1 MRARTRSCPDTMSFA
16 AIIFDFDGVV
26 ADSEVRANLSLSE
39 SLTAAGMPTTY
50 EESLRDYYGHNWQ
63 ETQRRIEA
71 RFGRPLPA
79 DFRETHRTRAR
90 ARFMEGFDA
99 VPGVADF
106 LGALGATP
114 RAIASSSRAEYID
127 WALGLFGLRH
137 HFGEHIYSADG
148 WDRGKPHPDIYLAA
162 ARGLGVDPAACLAI
176 EDSPTGARAAIA
188 AGMTVVGF
196 CGAGHIVDRI
206 AHGAMLREVG
216 VHHVALSFDEINS
229 LPVA

>member
-1 MRARTRSCPDTMSFA
+1 MRAIIRSCPDLMSYA
-16 AIIFDFDGVV
+16 AVIFDFDGVV
-26 ADSEVRANLSLSE
+26 ADSEVRANLSLAE
-39 SLTAAGMPTTY
+39 SLTAAGMPATY
-50 EESLRDYYGHNWQ
+50 DECLRDYYGHNWQ
-63 ETQRRIEA
+63 ETERRIVA
-71 RFGRPLPA
+71 RYGRPLPA

-90 ARFMEGFDA
+90 ARYMEGFDA

-106 LGALGATP
+106 LGALGPLP
-114 RAIASSSRAEYID
+114 RAIASSSRAEYIG
-127 WALGLFGLRH
+127 WALGLFGLGH
-137 HFGEHIYSADG
+137 HFGEHVYSADG

-162 ARGLGVDPAACLAI
+162 AKGLGVDPSACLAI

-196 CGAGHIVDRI
+196 CGAGHIVDRA

-216 VHHVALSFDEINS
+216 VHDVALSFEELMS

>member
-1 MRARTRSCPDTMSFA
+1 MSFA
-16 AIIFDFDGVV
+16 AIIFDFDGVI

-99 VPGVADF
+99 VPGAPAF
-106 LGALGATP
+106 LDTLGSLP
-114 RAIASSSRAEYID
+114 RAIASSSRAEYIG
-127 WALGLFGLRH
+127 WALGLFGLGD
-137 HFGEHIYSADG
+137 HFGAHVYSADG
-148 WDRGKPHPDIYLAA
+148 WDRGKPFPDIYLAA
-162 ARGLGVDPAACLAI
+162 AKGLGIDAAQCLAI

-196 CGAGHIVDRI
+196 CGAGHIVDR
-206 AHGAMLREVG
+206 AGHAAMLREVG
-216 VHHVALSFDEINS
+216 VHHVALSFDE
-229 LPVA
+229 VAALAT